1 MCTLFECPLKLS
13 FEPACYS
20 ISQCLHDI
28 GQQAIAH
35 FREKLENYTRIQ
47 LASKPTEKAVIEIS
61 AEPKRCDSKC
71 SSRTVTNA
79 SKIEFKSCYMYF
91 IKTRLTP
98 QSTGIAQARCL
109 VCVFVMHLS

>member
-28 GQQAIAH
+28 GQRAIAH

-79 SKIEFKSCYMYF
+79 NKIKFKSYVICILLKLASLLSPLALLKLVVWF
-91 IKTRLTP
+91 ARL
-98 QSTGIAQARCL
+98 
-109 VCVFVMHLS
+109 